1 MVLAAPT
8 LDVDSPLS
16 FDLIDRVSRFS
27 LGGATYHVVH
37 PGGRSYDH
45 PPVNASEAEA
55 RRARRFEAMGHTTGM
70 IDLEA
75 LDAQLITRSAGDD
88 EYPVDAGSAPSGA
101 TRLGTQRPQPWG
113 GT

>member
-1 MVLAAPT
+1 MVIAAR
-8 LDVDSPLS
+8 
-16 FDLIDRVSRFS
+16 DLIDRVSRLS

-37 PGGRSYDH
+37 PGGRSYAH

-55 RRARRFEAMGHTTGM
+55 RRSRRFEAMGHTTEM

-75 LDAQLITRSAGDD
+75 LDAELVQRSVGAAEFGLTLDLRRRLPRAG
-88 EYPVDAGSAPSGA
+88 G
-101 TRLGTQRPQPWG
+101 LGTFQQRG

>member
-1 MVLAAPT
+1 
-8 LDVDSPLS
+8 
-16 FDLIDRVSRFS
+16 VSRFS

-37 PGGRSYDH
+37 PGGRSYHH
-45 PPVNASEAEA
+45 PPINASEAEA

-75 LDAQLITRSAGDD
+75 LDAQLITRSAGDA
-88 EYPVDAGSAPSGA
+88 EYSSTLDLRRRVPRAWGYSN
-101 TRLGTQRPQPWG
+101 TQPWG